1 MRKEEILLN
10 ESEIVETK
18 SNKSK
23 IVVALIA
30 STLMIAVATTL
41 LIGHFEFDWFK
52 SDEYKIDANINRNLY
67 QANYFTERKTVS
79 TKFTFETG
87 DSEKKEYSV
96 DSKFVVFLVEKQDNL
111 NTAIMVL
118 LSSTATVDGE
128 AHELGHLNMFD
139 ENSLKEFEANPDGAK
154 YPMAVFKFSEY
165 GKIQDIKLPNNMDE
179 YNAESIVELIEK
191 VIPKLSR
198 NRKEDMS
205 KGLEIKTKKMNN
217 KRTIVQSETP
227 KQFEEFKGS
236 RCSKV
241 VKTEIEDDKITNIET
256 NSNIHLQSQPEGD
269 EIIYGPKDFT
279 FDEKSEISSNEVK
292 YDEKE
297 NIELVKKLSEKF
309 TLIDSKVLLQSFI
322 DKNKEENEEEEEK
335 EVEEESKSLRN
346 LKFAISASKTF
357 KLASFDVLGKTVTIK
372 YVVTV
377 TSSKATNKIVISSGL
392 GTFEFG
398 NKGCSGSVSN
408 SKSYKV
414 QIFKIV
420 VPNFPAVSVAGYAKG
435 SLSWGFGFQSGSGQ
449 STKYYAKI
457 SGKLSLG
464 AEITAGWKKIASLS
478 AFAEGTVADASGQVT
493 ISKGSVSKG
502 SGFSLKMGQLVIGI
516 RGTLAGVYK
525 KELWKKTIYKGWKYA

>member
-1 MRKEEILLN
+1 MRKEEIFLN

-18 SNKSK
+18 SNKAK

-41 LIGHFEFDWFK
+41 LIGHFKFDWFK
-52 SDEYKIDANINRNLY
+52 SDEYKIDATITRNLY

-96 DSKFVVFLVEKQDNL
+96 DSKFIVFLVEKQDNL

-118 LSSTATVDGE
+118 LSSKAIVDGE
-128 AHELGHLNMFD
+128 AHELGHLNVFD
-139 ENSLKEFEANPDGAK
+139 ENTLKEFEANPDGAK
-154 YPMAVFKFSEY
+154 YPMAVFKFSDD

-205 KGLEIKTKKMNN
+205 KGLEIKTKKMKN
-217 KRTIVQSETP
+217 KSTIVQSETP
-227 KQFEEFKGS
+227 KQFEDFKGS